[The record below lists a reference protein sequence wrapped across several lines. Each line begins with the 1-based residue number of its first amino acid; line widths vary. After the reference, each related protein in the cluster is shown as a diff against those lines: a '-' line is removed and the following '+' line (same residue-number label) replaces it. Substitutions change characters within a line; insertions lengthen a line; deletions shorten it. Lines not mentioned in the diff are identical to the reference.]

1 VRCGQP
7 SWFCARLIANIP
19 RPQGD
24 GAEIMSD
31 ISIVYTFSQLLGM
44 EIDDKLDSLAY
55 LFETVGDINQTIKP

>member
-1 VRCGQP
+1 M
-7 SWFCARLIANIP
+7 IANIP